1 MSNALI
7 RWLKQPFPS
16 GYAPVFSFTPIL
28 VGCFIYSFLSF
39 FEPFQIHMLGS
50 TAIKQWIL
58 GGYGLVT
65 MLSMYLYEYGLL
77 GQLRSYREE
86 LNWTVG
92 KHILSVLGLL
102 FLIGIGNF
110 FYSYWILQTEFR
122 WSAFIFFQLATVAL
136 GIFPVT
142 AITLIRY
149 NFLIKRNLEDAA
161 SLSKE
166 LPKQVNDTKHDLK
179 IEDKQGK
186 TLLNLKLSCFIAAAA
201 DDNYL
206 DIYYLKMG
214 ILEHDVVRFTLARL
228 EAVVKDR
235 PNLVRCHRK
244 YLVNLDFVEQCKGNA
259 QGLRLKLANIDSE
272 IPVARAL
279 VEEVRKRL
287 QSPEKFKGIIQ

>member
-1 MSNALI
+1 
-7 RWLKQPFPS
+7 
-16 GYAPVFSFTPIL
+16 
-28 VGCFIYSFLSF
+28 
-39 FEPFQIHMLGS
+39 MLGS

-58 GGYGLVT
+58 AGYGLVT
-65 MLSMYLYEYGLL
+65 MLSMYLYEYGFL
-77 GQLRSYREE
+77 GQLRSFREE

-110 FYSYWILQTEFR
+110 FYSYWILQTGFR
-122 WSAFIFFQLATVAL
+122 WSVFLFFQLATVAL

-142 AITLIRY
+142 AIALIRY
-149 NFLIKRNLEDAA
+149 NFLLKRNLKDAA

-166 LPKQVNDTKHDLK
+166 LPKQVIGTKHDLI
-179 IEDKQGK
+179 IEDEQGK
-186 TLLNLKLSCFIAAAA
+186 TLLNLKEGWFIAAVA

-206 DIYYLKMG
+206 DVYYLKNG
-214 ILEHDVVRFTLARL
+214 EFLTHEVIRFTLARL

-259 QGLRLKLANIDSE
+259 QGLKLKLAQVESE
-272 IPVARAL
+272 IPVSRAS